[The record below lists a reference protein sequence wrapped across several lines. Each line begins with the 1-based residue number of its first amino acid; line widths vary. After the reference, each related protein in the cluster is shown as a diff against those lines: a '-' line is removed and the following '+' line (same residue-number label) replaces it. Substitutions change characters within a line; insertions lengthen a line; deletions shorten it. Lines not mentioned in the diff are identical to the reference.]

1 MKKIFSLFLALLF
14 LQAGSAGAASSDWHE
29 NQSKGAKT
37 RLIASYYKNQAGEK
51 KLIAGIEFKIASG
64 WKIYGSG
71 SDGIGMPPSFD
82 FTNSKNLAKHT
93 ILLT

>member
-14 LQAGSAGAASSDWHE
+14 LKAGSAGAASSDWHE

-51 KLIAGIEFKIASG
+51 KLIVCAV
-64 WKIYGSG
+64 
-71 SDGIGMPPSFD
+71 
-82 FTNSKNLAKHT
+82 
-93 ILLT
+93 